1 MVWSSYRSIISFD
14 FTSFKILHHLILN
27 VNTLKKRYEGLQARS
42 PSRFSFFL
50 LVSFFLTN
58 IEYLIYCFVLRGRRI
73 EGLAGAK
80 PLYELPRLLRALLG
94 SVFAYG
100 SLGCL

>member
-1 MVWSSYRSIISFD
+1 
-14 FTSFKILHHLILN
+14 
-27 VNTLKKRYEGLQARS
+27 
-42 PSRFSFFL
+42 L
-50 LVSFFLTN
+50 LVSFIFYN

-80 PLYELPRLLRALLG
+80 PLYELPRLLRLLLG

-100 SLGCL
+100 SLGVFVRAMEGRERGCRRLVFGWLNSDLVWLVKELPLTAIGW